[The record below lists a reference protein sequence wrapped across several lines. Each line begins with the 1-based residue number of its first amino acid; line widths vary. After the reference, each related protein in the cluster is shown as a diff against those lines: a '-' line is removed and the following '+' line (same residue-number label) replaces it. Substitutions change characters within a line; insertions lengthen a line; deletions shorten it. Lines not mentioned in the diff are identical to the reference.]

1 MRLTELI
8 YVYTVTSSMGRPPKP
23 DNLRRDRM
31 LPIRV
36 SEDEWRYLRK
46 AAEKLGMKVSEIFRE
61 GARLYINER
70 GKDGSPK
77 RKEKRR

>member
-1 MRLTELI
+1 MI
-8 YVYTVTSSMGRPPKP
+8 YVHTFISHMGRPPNP

-36 SEDEWRYLRK
+36 SDDEWMHLRK
-46 AAEKLGMKVSEIFRE
+46 AAAKLGMKVSEIFRE
-61 GARLYINER
+61 GARLYIHER

-77 RKEKRR
+77 GKEIRR